1 MVPSRLP
8 MGMDLVEFRHALE
21 IGAPA
26 KIVDDESFHACGFG
40 GIHHRG
46 LGAYPAGPHDAD
58 DCIVALKGGSQVIEG
73 V

>member
-1 MVPSRLP
+1 
-8 MGMDLVEFRHALE
+8 
-21 IGAPA
+21 
-26 KIVDDESFHACGFG
+26 
-40 GIHHRG
+40 